1 MRRRILMVLLA
12 VGAVG
17 GYAEGFAHMHACPRG
32 RNSAFERHVAD
43 VCIDAAN
50 HASKGATVE

>member
-1 MRRRILMVLLA
+1 MVLLA

-17 GYAEGFAHMHACPRG
+17 GYAGGFAHMHACRG

-50 HASKGATVE
+50 HAAKGATVE